1 LRRVASAEGR
11 FGDRVALVTGAAK
24 GIGRAVALRLAAE
37 GARVIGLDRDS
48 AALEELGGR
57 IAPCVVD
64 VSDADALR
72 AAIGDAGPLDVL
84 VNNAGV
90 QRPGV
95 VDELPLAEWDL
106 LHAVHARAAFVA
118 IAAATP
124 SLAARGGSVVNVA
137 SVDGLTAEAGVAA
150 YCAAKAGLVNL
161 TRGAALDLAA
171 RGVRVNAVCP
181 GMVDTPMLRSFLD
194 AGPVPEQQLAARLR
208 RVPLGRLVAPEEV
221 ASAVAFLASAEAS
234 AITGA
239 TLVVDN
245 GLTAGWDYAPDTG
258 G

>member
-1 LRRVASAEGR
+1 V
-11 FGDRVALVTGAAK
+11 
-24 GIGRAVALRLAAE
+24 
-37 GARVIGLDRDS
+37 
-48 AALEELGGR
+48 
-57 IAPCVVD
+57 
-64 VSDADALR
+64 
-72 AAIGDAGPLDVL
+72 
-84 VNNAGV
+84 
-90 QRPGV
+90 
-95 VDELPLAEWDL
+95 
-106 LHAVHARAAFVA
+106 RAAFVA

-124 SLAARGGSVVNVA
+124 TLAARGGAIVNVA

-150 YCAAKAGLVNL
+150 YCATKAGLVNL

-194 AGPVPEQQLAARLR
+194 EGPDPGRELAARLR
-208 RVPLGRLVAPEEV
+208 RVPLGRLVEAEEV
-221 ASAVAFLASAEAS
+221 ASAVAFLASGEAS

-245 GLTAGWDYAPDTG
+245 GLTAGWDYTPPG

>member
-1 LRRVASAEGR
+1 VAGGQGR

-37 GARVIGLDRDS
+37 GAQVVALDRDA
-48 AALEELGGR
+48 AALEELVAAGG
-57 IAPCVVD
+57 VVGTEVD
-64 VSDADALR
+64 VSDAEALR
-72 AAIGDAGPLDVL
+72 AAISEAGPLDVL

-95 VDELPLAEWDL
+95 VDELPLEDWDL
-106 LHAVHARAAFVA
+106 LHAVNVRAAFVA
-118 IAAATP
+118 IAAATQ
-124 SLAARGGSVVNVA
+124 SLVARRGAIVNVA
-137 SVDGLTAEAGVAA
+137 SVDGLVAEGGVAA
-150 YCAAKAGLVNL
+150 YSAAKAGLVNL

-194 AGPVPEQQLAARLR
+194 EGPGPEAQLAARLR
-208 RVPLGRLVAPEEV
+208 RVPLGRLVSPEEV

-245 GLTAGWDYAPDTG
+245 GLTAGWDYAPDTEG
-258 G
+258 